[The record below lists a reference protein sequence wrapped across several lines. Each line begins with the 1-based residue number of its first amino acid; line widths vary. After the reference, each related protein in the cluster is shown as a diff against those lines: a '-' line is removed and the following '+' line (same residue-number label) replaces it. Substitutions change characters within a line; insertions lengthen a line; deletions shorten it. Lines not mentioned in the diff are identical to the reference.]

1 MEWVKLPVNIID
13 EDLSDRDLAN
23 MVKAI
28 CITGRLESLPNTKQ
42 LSRYMSR
49 NTAESILK
57 HNSNTLQ
64 TQLKHTTKYQIN
76 KEKNKIKVAQWREKK
91 QDVTSCVTS
100 NVTAMNRIEEKRR
113 EENIKSKPKRNVT
126 TFQKPQLQQVADYM
140 NEYSIE
146 KSIEIDLINEPDN
159 FFDYYSA
166 NGWKVGKNA
175 MKDWKATCRNWLR
188 NTKNFNKSNKNS
200 NSAGDTLEEM
210 MEFANSIDL
219 GDGK

>member
-1 MEWVKLPVNIID
+1 MDWIKLPTNIID

-23 MVKAI
+23 IVKAI
-28 CITGRLESLPNTKQ
+28 CITARLENIPNTKQ

-57 HNSNTLQ
+57 HNSNTLE
-64 TQLKHTTKYQIN
+64 TQLKHTTKYKIN

-91 QDVTSCVTS
+91 QNVTSNVTS
-100 NVTAMNRIEEKRR
+100 NVTAMNRIEENRR
-113 EENIKSKPKRNVT
+113 EEKVKRNTKV
-126 TFQKPQLQQVADYM
+126 FQKPTQQQVHYYM

-146 KSIEIDLINEPDN
+146 KSISVDLINEPSS

-166 NGWKVGKNA
+166 NGWKVGRNT

-188 NTKNFNKSNKNS
+188 NTKKFTGKQQTKQPNDIHDLM
-200 NSAGDTLEEM
+200 A
-210 MEFANSIDL
+210 FANSIDL
-219 GDGK
+219 GDE